1 MKVCFAVIALFF
13 SIHLNVF
20 SQPLADRIA
29 KSLAVLET
37 DRDLKYGIASLTVM
51 NARTGEIIY
60 GKYENLG
67 MAPASTLKVITA
79 ATAYDVLGKDFRYET
94 ELLYSGEI
102 KAGVLEGDI
111 IIKGTGDPSLG
122 SDNFKE
128 TKEEVLLKRWTD
140 AIKAAG
146 IKKIAGMVIADDS
159 MFKGQMAPEGWIW
172 ADMGQYY
179 GAGVSA
185 LNWKENKMRAVFG
198 AKGKVGDRATL
209 VRTVPGISNIEII
222 NEVTIGPTGS
232 GDQVY
237 AYSAPYSTK
246 IMLRG
251 TYGADL
257 NKEIE
262 ISLPDGAYEA
272 VSRLKAA
279 LINQGVAVDGKVN
292 TVFLLQSEGKN
303 RAVNTTLLDRY
314 LSPNLSQL
322 SYWFLKESINLYG
335 EALLKTAAFHN
346 GIATK
351 TSDASAWEQKFWANK
366 LEIGIGALKI
376 MDGSGLSPENRVST
390 LAMVQVLNEAKKQNW
405 FGSYYENIPLVNNM
419 KMKSGTIDGVLG
431 YAGYHTSKDGTPL
444 IFAFLVNNHEG
455 RASAMRQKMFRVLD
469 SLK

>member
-1 MKVCFAVIALFF
+1 MKVYFAAAVLFF
-13 SIHLNVF
+13 SFQFNVY
-20 SQPLADRIA
+20 SQ
-29 KSLAVLET
+29 SLAEKIGKSFTVFEA

-51 NARTGEIIY
+51 NARTGEVIY
-60 GKYENLG
+60 NKYENLG
-67 MAPASTLKVITA
+67 MAPASTLKVITL

-94 ELLYSGEI
+94 DLLYGGVI
-102 KAGVLEGDI
+102 KDGVLEGDI

-122 SDNFKE
+122 SDNYKE
-128 TKEEVLLKRWTD
+128 TKAAVLLKRWTD

-146 IKKIAGMVIADDS
+146 IKKINGTVIADDS

-172 ADMGQYY
+172 SDMGQYY

-185 LNWKENKMRAVFG
+185 LNWQENKMRVVFA
-198 AKGKVGDRATL
+198 AKGRVGDKATF
-209 VRTVPGISNIEII
+209 VRTVAMSSDLEII

-237 AYSAPYSTK
+237 AYSAPYSSK

-251 TYGADL
+251 TYGIDL

-272 VSRLKAA
+272 ASNLKTT
-279 LINQGVAVDGKVN
+279 LVNQGIVVEGKVN
-292 TVFLLQSEGKN
+292 TAFLLQSEGKN
-303 RAVNTTLLDRY
+303 LPASTKLLDRY

-335 EALLKTAAFHN
+335 EALLKTAAFHESV
-346 GIATK
+346 ATK
-351 TSDASAWEQKFWANK
+351 TSDASTWEQKFWANR
-366 LEIGIGALKI
+366 LRIDPGALKI

-390 LAMVQVLNEAKKQNW
+390 LAMVQVLNAAKKQNW
-405 FGSYYENIPLVNNM
+405 FNSYYENIPLVNNM

-431 YAGYHTSKDGTPL
+431 YAGYHTSRNGTPL
-444 IFAFLVNNHEG
+444 VFAFLVNNHEG
-455 RASAMRQKMFRVLD
+455 RASSMRQKMFRVLD